1 MASIVKR
8 WGLVLLPALYWYS
21 SIHAFSVTSMVQS
34 TKSSSR
40 NPRQPTLLQSDKN
53 DEAEEEAF
61 RLKSKADALRD
72 QIREMEATL
81 GDKRGRDYY
90 TPTTTEDA
98 PQEELGM
105 SLKNKKVLV
114 VGANGRLGSMV
125 TRYLLRNFPE
135 VGEVVAAVHY
145 VGEASTR
152 GYGRLSY
159 EVGAEDGVGSIGA
172 AWSEERDA
180 TFQFSDEMKSYNLQN
195 LRVVEVELLDPL
207 QCMTIT
213 EDIDCVIWCATDFNG
228 NTPRAISGLNA
239 AFLFRAFASPTKGR
253 VEIEGL
259 TNMLG
264 ALKQSKQNKNRVS
277 QMAGDDFSKMNS
289 NSPTS
294 FILVSSAP
302 NALNDFET
310 PFGEFNGL
318 KRQGEGI
325 VRKDFPSLTHTIL
338 QMGCFEDNFV
348 EESLDI
354 NYSEGDDSDQEE
366 KLKRKIN
373 RRDAAR
379 AACEALVNEDLQGK
393 TVEVWTALK

>member
-1 MASIVKR
+1 
-8 WGLVLLPALYWYS
+8 
-21 SIHAFSVTSMVQS
+21 
-34 TKSSSR
+34 
-40 NPRQPTLLQSDKN
+40 
-53 DEAEEEAF
+53 
-61 RLKSKADALRD
+61 
-72 QIREMEATL
+72 
-81 GDKRGRDYY
+81 
-90 TPTTTEDA
+90 
-98 PQEELGM
+98 
-105 SLKNKKVLV
+105 
-114 VGANGRLGSMV
+114 
-125 TRYLLRNFPE
+125 
-135 VGEVVAAVHY
+135 
-145 VGEASTR
+145 
-152 GYGRLSY
+152 
-159 EVGAEDGVGSIGA
+159 
-172 AWSEERDA
+172 
-180 TFQFSDEMKSYNLQN
+180 
-195 LRVVEVELLDPL
+195 
-207 QCMTIT
+207 MT
-213 EDIDCVIWCATDFNG
+213 
-228 NTPRAISGLNA
+228 
-239 AFLFRAFASPTKGR
+239 
-253 VEIEGL
+253 
-259 TNMLG
+259 
-264 ALKQSKQNKNRVS
+264 
-277 QMAGDDFSKMNS
+277 GDDFSKINS